1 MGAGETAASLSELL
15 PVSLTLTGALLI
27 GVSGLPGLLLRR
39 GARLGERI
47 AALLHVGGAATAL
60 VGTVAALCAAAPP
73 AVTLAWGLPTGAF
86 RIAIDGLSAAF
97 LVPLLIVPALG
108 SIYGLRYWSEQDHP
122 ESGRKLRA
130 FYGFLA
136 ASLAMITIARD
147 GVLFL
152 FAWEGMALSAF
163 FLITTDHGDPEARAA
178 GRIYFVATHVGTLAL
193 FGMFS
198 LLFAVTG
205 SFGLDALP
213 EGSAGAC
220 AAIFALGL
228 LGFGLKAGVMPLHV
242 WLPGAHAV
250 APSHVSAVLSAV
262 VLKTGVYGIARLACM
277 LPNPPALAGGLLLA
291 LGVVSGVA
299 GVLFAIAQHDL
310 KRLLAYH
317 SIENIG
323 IIFMG
328 LGLALLGRALGR
340 PEWVALGLGG
350 AILHVWNHSFFK
362 SLLFFSAGAVIHRL
376 HTREIDRMGGLART
390 MPVTA
395 AAFLC
400 GAVAICGL
408 PPLNGFV
415 SELLVYL
422 GLFQTLHPGGGNAA
436 AAAAFAIPAL
446 ASIGALAAACFVK
459 AFGAVFLGVARRPYD
474 GAIGEAPRLMLAPM
488 VTLAAL
494 CVAIGAL
501 PAVAVPF
508 LDRAAA
514 AWTTGAAG
522 VAATAAAAPPL
533 LSLAPLA
540 PLQWISVLAAALW
553 LAALAAIL
561 LVRRRMR
568 VRDAERVVTWDCGYA
583 APSAR
588 MQYTSSSFAEMLV
601 AIFRRVLHPR
611 EHAPRVRELFPRAA
625 RHQSHV
631 DDVVLDEWI
640 VPSLRWC
647 ARKLLL
653 LRFLQAGRIQL
664 YILYLLLAVIALALS
679 TLPVGDLLKNL
690 VAR

>member
-1 MGAGETAASLSELL
+1 MSPGESAARFSELL
-15 PVSLTLTGALLI
+15 PVALTLIGALLI
-27 GVSGLPGLLLRR
+27 GSSGLPGLALRR
-39 GARLGERI
+39 GARIGERI
-47 AALLHVGGAATAL
+47 ATLLHVVGAATAL
-60 VGTVAALCAAAPP
+60 AGTIAALLAAAPP
-73 AVTLAWGLPTGAF
+73 SLTLAWGLPSGSF
-86 RIAIDGLSAAF
+86 RIEIDGLSAAF

-108 SIYGLRYWSEQDHP
+108 SIYGLRYWSERDHP
-122 ESGRKLRA
+122 ESGRRLRA
-130 FYGFLA
+130 FYGVLA
-136 ASLAMITIARD
+136 ASLVLLTIARD

-198 LLFAVTG
+198 LLSAVTG
-205 SFGLDALP
+205 SFGLDALK

-228 LGFGLKAGVMPLHV
+228 LGFGMKAGLMPLHI

-250 APSHVSAVLSAV
+250 APSHVSSVLSAV
-262 VLKTGVYGIARLACM
+262 VLKTGVYGVARLACM
-277 LPNPPALAGGLLLA
+277 LPHPPALAGGLLLA
-291 LGVVSGVA
+291 LGTISGVA
-299 GVLFAIAQHDL
+299 GVAFAIAQHDL

-317 SIENIG
+317 SIENVG

-328 LGLALLGRALGR
+328 LGLALLGRSLGR
-340 PEWVALGLGG
+340 ADWVALGLGG

-362 SLLFFSAGAVIHRL
+362 SLLFFSAGGVIHRL
-376 HTREIDRMGGLART
+376 HTREIDRMGGLTRS

-395 AAFLC
+395 ATFLC

-415 SELLVYL
+415 SELLIYL
-422 GLFQTLHPGGGNAA
+422 GLFRTLGPDDAGGA

-446 ASIGALAAACFVK
+446 AMIGALAAACFVK
-459 AFGAVFLGVARRPYD
+459 AFGAVFLGAARRPSD
-474 GAIGEAPRLMLAPM
+474 GEVGEAPRLMLAPM
-488 VTLAAL
+488 VTLSAL

-514 AWTTGAAG
+514 AWSAGAAG
-522 VAATAAAAPPL
+522 VAEPATPPL
-533 LSLAPLA
+533 RSLAPLG
-540 PLQWISVLAAALW
+540 PLQWISALAVALW
-553 LAALAAIL
+553 LAALVAIF

-568 VRDAERVVTWDCGYA
+568 VHTAERVVTWDCGYA
-583 APSAR
+583 APSTR

-601 AIFRRVLHPR
+601 AIFRWALHPR
-611 EHAPRVRELFPRAA
+611 EHAPRLRELFPRAA

-640 VPSLRWC
+640 MPSLRWC
-647 ARKLLL
+647 SRKLLL

-664 YILYLLLAVIALALS
+664 YILYVLIAVLVLALS
-679 TLPVGDLLKNL
+679 TLPVGDLVKSL
-690 VAR
+690 VTR